1 MNSELVNNPDPP
13 SLSPATSLIEQG
25 LQQGLVFCADKRWQ
39 EAAACFEAIVQQEP
53 THKIAWNNLG
63 NVRDELG
70 DVVGAYQ
77 ALKTALAID
86 PDYASPKK
94 NLAIIAYKQGGI
106 LYAAGQL
113 QEALTA
119 FQMAATQ
126 GLAPLALADYDHSY
140 LQLLL
145 ETCEHQHVA
154 THLVIMMART
164 RADESYLPHPY
175 PLLAAVDQ
183 PAWHKLAAKRHVT
196 RLCNEAVVRVTR
208 SANTL
213 PPRQNQSMPRRIR
226 IAYLSCD
233 WHQHP
238 VPQQLIASIEAHDRS
253 KFEVIGIATDGDAD
267 ETPWRVRI
275 ERAFDQFFM
284 LGALSDD
291 QIAERLRSMDID
303 IAIDL
308 SLYMQSGRP
317 LILTSRPCRVQVAF
331 LGYAGTSSAPWI
343 DYLIADEVVI
353 PLTHESLY
361 SEKIIRLPSSFMPD
375 NNQRPP
381 VCQSDDLAASRIQ
394 QGLPEGGFVFCA
406 FSNPYK
412 ITPEMLACWFRLLRT
427 VPKSVLWLQAN
438 NEVAQKHIEAAGVAA
453 GLAPQRL
460 VFAKRVN
467 SFDEHL
473 QRYQLADLFLDS
485 FPYNAHVTAADSLWM
500 GLPVLTLQGQ
510 SFASRV
516 ASSILMA
523 LDLPE
528 LVTTS
533 MTAYEALA
541 IELASQPARL
551 PVLRQKLE
559 RSKAAGRYFNQ
570 MQYVQALENA
580 LTAVAYPAP
589 QKLIAFSLWGDDSTY
604 LIGALRNS
612 ELAAKLY
619 PDWVCRFYC
628 ADDLPQD
635 FLNQLQEHPNVQ
647 VVLMPP
653 KPDRGG
659 AFWRFLAAEDA
670 GVSHVLF
677 RDTDSR
683 LSPREVAAV
692 NEWLAA
698 DKDAHLMRDHP
709 FHWPSIMAGM
719 WGCKGGLLLSWQ
731 AQLDA
736 YQPTTEYGS
745 DQQFLANVIYPQI
758 KHQCVIHDAWGIS
771 EADLDVRPFPTAR
784 EGLEFVGQ
792 CFDAQDIPNKD
803 YEEALALAPHL

>member
-1 MNSELVNNPDPP
+1 MNSELVNNSDPS
-13 SLSPATSLIEQG
+13 SLNPAASLIEQG
-25 LQQGLVFCADKRWQ
+25 LQQGLAFCAEKHWP
-39 EAAACFEAIVQQEP
+39 EAAACFEHVLQQEP
-53 THKIAWNNLG
+53 THKVAWNNLG

-94 NLAIIAYKQGGI
+94 NLAIIAYRQGGI

-183 PAWHKLAAKRHVT
+183 PAWHRLVAKRHVT
-196 RLCNEAVVRVTR
+196 RLCNETGVRVTR
-208 SANTL
+208 PASTLSA
-213 PPRQNQSMPRRIR
+213 RQNESIPRRIR

-238 VPQQLIASIEAHDRS
+238 VPQQLITSIEAHDRS
-253 KFEVIGIATDGDAD
+253 KFEVIGIATDGGAD
-267 ETPWRVRI
+267 ETPWRARI

-284 LGALSDD
+284 LGALNDN
-291 QIAERLRSMDID
+291 QIAEQLRSMDID

-317 LILTSRPCRVQVAF
+317 LILASRPCRVQVAF

-343 DYLIADEVVI
+343 DYLIADGVVI
-353 PLTHESLY
+353 PPTHESLY

-381 VCQSDDLAASRIQ
+381 VRQLDDLVASRIQ
-394 QGLPEGGFVFCA
+394 QGLPGSGFVFCA

-412 ITPEMLACWFRLLRT
+412 ITPEMLACWFRLLSA

-438 NEVAQKHIEAAGVAA
+438 NDVAQKHIEAAGVAA
-453 GLAPQRL
+453 GVAPQRL
-460 VFAKRVN
+460 VFAKRVD

-485 FPYNAHVTAADSLWM
+485 FPYNAHVTSADSLWM

-516 ASSILMA
+516 ASSILIA
-523 LDLPE
+523 LNLPE
-528 LVTTS
+528 LVTTNIA
-533 MTAYEALA
+533 AYEALA
-541 IELASQPARL
+541 IELAIQPARL

-570 MQYVQALENA
+570 TQYVRSLENA
-580 LTAVAYPAP
+580 LA
-589 QKLIAFSLWGDDSTY
+589 ST
-604 LIGALRNS
+604 
-612 ELAAKLY
+612 
-619 PDWVCRFYC
+619 
-628 ADDLPQD
+628 
-635 FLNQLQEHPNVQ
+635 
-647 VVLMPP
+647 
-653 KPDRGG
+653 
-659 AFWRFLAAEDA
+659 
-670 GVSHVLF
+670 
-677 RDTDSR
+677 
-683 LSPREVAAV
+683 LS
-692 NEWLAA
+692 
-698 DKDAHLMRDHP
+698 
-709 FHWPSIMAGM
+709 
-719 WGCKGGLLLSWQ
+719 
-731 AQLDA
+731 
-736 YQPTTEYGS
+736 
-745 DQQFLANVIYPQI
+745 
-758 KHQCVIHDAWGIS
+758 
-771 EADLDVRPFPTAR
+771 
-784 EGLEFVGQ
+784 
-792 CFDAQDIPNKD
+792 
-803 YEEALALAPHL
+803 

>member
-1 MNSELVNNPDPP
+1 MNSELVNNPEPP
-13 SLSPATSLIEQG
+13 SLNPAASLIEQG
-25 LQQGLVFCADKRWQ
+25 LQQGLAFCAEKRWL
-39 EAAACFEAIVQQEP
+39 EAAACFEAVLQQEP

-70 DVVGAYQ
+70 DALGAYQ
-77 ALKTALAID
+77 AFEAALAID

-94 NLAIIAYKQGGI
+94 NLAIVAYKQGGI

-113 QEALTA
+113 QEALAA
-119 FQMAATQ
+119 FQTAATQ

-154 THLVIMMART
+154 THVATMLART
-164 RADESYLPHPY
+164 YADESYQPHPY
-175 PLLAAVDQ
+175 PLLAAVDE
-183 PAWHKLAAKRHVT
+183 PAWHRLAVKRHVT
-196 RLCNEAVVRVTR
+196 RLCNEVGVRVTR
-208 SANTL
+208 PASTFPSRPNEST
-213 PPRQNQSMPRRIR
+213 PRRIR

-267 ETPWRVRI
+267 TTPWRARI
-275 ERAFDQFFM
+275 ECAFDQFCM
-284 LGALSDD
+284 LGHSSDN
-291 QIAERLRSMDID
+291 QIAEQLRSMDID

-317 LILTSRPCRVQVAF
+317 LILASRPCRVQVAF
-331 LGYAGTSSAPWI
+331 LGYAGTSSAPWM

-353 PLTHESLY
+353 PPSHESLY
-361 SEKIIRLPSSFMPD
+361 SEKIIRLSGSFMPD

-381 VCQSDDLAASRIQ
+381 RLEDKNRAASRIQ
-394 QGLPEGGFVFCA
+394 QGLPEDGFVFCA

-412 ITPEMLACWFRLLRT
+412 ITPEMLSCWFRLLRA
-427 VPKSVLWLQAN
+427 VSGSVLWLQAN
-438 NEVAQKHIEAAGVAA
+438 NEVTQQHIEAAAAAA

-460 VFAKRVN
+460 VFAKRVD

-473 QRYQLADLFLDS
+473 QRYPLADLFLDS

-500 GLPVLTLQGQ
+500 GLPVLTLQGT

-516 ASSILMA
+516 ASSILTA

-528 LVTTS
+528 LVTTNIA
-533 MTAYEALA
+533 AYEALA
-541 IELASQPARL
+541 IELATQPARL
-551 PVLRQKLE
+551 PALRQKLE
-559 RSKAAGRYFNQ
+559 SSKAQGRYFNQ
-570 MQYVQALENA
+570 IKYVRALEDA
-580 LTAVAYPAP
+580 LTAIANPAP
-589 QKLIAFSLWGDDSTY
+589 QKLIAFSLWGDNPTY
-604 LIGALRNS
+604 LVGALRNS

-628 ADDLPQD
+628 ANDLPQD
-635 FLNQLQEHPNVQ
+635 FLNQLQEHSNVQ

-683 LSPREVAAV
+683 LSLREVAAV
-692 NEWLAA
+692 NEWLAS
-698 DKDAHLMRDHP
+698 DKEAHLMRDHP

-719 WGCKGGLLLSWQ
+719 WGCKGGVLTGWQ

-745 DQQFLANVIYPQI
+745 DQQFLADVIYPQI
-758 KHQCVIHDAWGIS
+758 KTQCVIHDAFGIS
-771 EADLDVRPFPTAR
+771 EAGLDVRSFPTAR

-792 CFDAQDIPNKD
+792 CFDAHDIPNKD
-803 YEEALALAPHL
+803 YEQALTLAPHL